1 MSSKYN
7 YKQLGLMSGL
17 EIHQQLDTKE
27 KLFCGC
33 PTTLRDV
40 EDSTFEFFRYL
51 RPTRSEMGEVDRAA
65 AEEAMLTK
73 KFVYKAYDTT
83 CLVENDE
90 EPPREL
96 NPEALDLT
104 LQIAKL
110 MNMDPFDEV
119 FTMRKIVID
128 GSNTSGFQR
137 TALVSTN
144 GYIETT
150 QGKVGVGVLCLEED
164 AAQRVENKVDSV
176 IYSLDRQGIP
186 LVEIGTDPDIVSP
199 AHAREVAETIG
210 MLLRSTGRVKRGL
223 GTIRQDVN
231 ISIAQGARVEIKGV
245 QALDLI
251 ETIVEQEVERQVNL
265 LDIMEKLQSDNASV
279 PGDIVNVTHLFNQTQ
294 SKVIKKALK
303 RGVVLALDL
312 PGFAGQVGRE
322 IQPGR
327 RLGTEFSDYA
337 KKSGVGGIFHTDE
350 LPAYGITEKE
360 VDTVREA
367 VGAGDRDCVILVA
380 DLEDRA
386 QGALQMVIER
396 ARIALE
402 AIPEETRRGL
412 PDGNSAYMRPLPGAA
427 RMYPETDV
435 PPVVV
440 TRDMLDSIELPE
452 LLPERKARYMEELG
466 LNEEL
471 AGIVASKHLELF
483 ELIIAEVPGI
493 NPTLVASA
501 FDNGKHSALD
511 TPYIDSTLVAS
522 TLVNTLTKLR
532 RESEL
537 THDFDIDEVESHHY
551 IDLFKLIV
559 SGGVAKEAIP
569 ALLIEIAQHPKT
581 DVEDSAKNMGLG
593 QKRIEDIERYV
604 ENIIEQRIDFIK
616 EQGIG
621 AVGPL
626 MGEVM
631 KEFRGSVDGKVLS
644 ALLKEKIEAR
654 LNSIK

>member
-1 MSSKYN
+1 MSSKYD
-7 YKQLGLMSGL
+7 YKKLGLMAGL

-33 PTTLRDV
+33 PTILRDV
-40 EDSTFEFFRYL
+40 KDSNLELFRYL
-51 RPTRSEMGEVDRAA
+51 HPTRSEMGEVDRAA

-73 KFVYKAYDTT
+73 QFIYKAYDTT

-96 NPEALDLT
+96 NREALDLT

-137 TALVSTN
+137 TALVSTH
-144 GYIETT
+144 GHIETT
-150 QGKVGVGVLCLEED
+150 QGNVGVGVLCLEED
-164 AAQRVENKVDSV
+164 AAQKVENKVDSV

-199 AHAREVAETIG
+199 AHAREVAKTIG

-231 ISIAQGARVEIKGV
+231 ISIARGARVEIKGV
-245 QALDLI
+245 QALELI

-265 LDIMEKLQSDNASV
+265 LNIMEELQSGNASV
-279 PGDIVNVTHLFNQTQ
+279 PGDIVNVTHLFTQTQ

-303 RGVVLALDL
+303 LGVVLALNL

-350 LPAYGITEKE
+350 LPAYGITEQE
-360 VDTVREA
+360 VNTVREA
-367 VGAGDRDCVILVA
+367 VGAGNKDCVILVA

-386 QGALQMVIER
+386 QGALQMVVGR

-402 AIPEETRRGL
+402 AVPEETRRGL

-435 PPVVV
+435 PSVVI

-483 ELIIAEVPGI
+483 DRIIAEVSG
-493 NPTLVASA
+493 
-501 FDNGKHSALD
+501 
-511 TPYIDSTLVAS
+511 IDSTLVAS
-522 TLVNTLTKLR
+522 TLLNTLTKLR
-532 RESEL
+532 RESGL
-537 THDFDIDEVESHHY
+537 THEFDINKVESHHY
-551 IDLFKLIV
+551 ARLFKMVV
-559 SGGVAKEAIP
+559 SGGVTKEVIP
-569 ALLIEIAQHPKT
+569 DLLIEIAQHPET
-581 DVEDSAKNMGLG
+581 DVEDVAKNMGLG
-593 QKRIEDIERYV
+593 QKRIEDIELIV
-604 ENIIEQRIDFIK
+604 ENIINQRIDFV
-616 EQGIG
+616 EERGMG

-626 MGEVM
+626 MGTVM
-631 KEFRGSVDGKVLS
+631 KELRGSMDGKILS
-644 ALLKEKIEAR
+644 ALLKEKIGAR
-654 LNSIK
+654 LDSIK

>member
-1 MSSKYN
+1 MSSKYD
-7 YKQLGLMSGL
+7 YKQLGLMAGL
-17 EIHQQLDTKE
+17 EIHQQLNTKE

-33 PTTLRDV
+33 PTVLRDV
-40 EDSTFEFFRYL
+40 EDSNFEFFRYL

-73 KFVYKAYDTT
+73 QFIYKAYDTT

-96 NPEALDLT
+96 NPEALNLT

-110 MNMDPFDEV
+110 INMDPFDEV

-137 TALVSTN
+137 TALVSTD

-231 ISIAQGARVEIKGV
+231 ISIARGARVEIKGV

-265 LDIMEKLQSDNASV
+265 LDIMEKLQSVNASV
-279 PGDIVNVTHLFNQTQ
+279 PGDIVNVTQLFTQTQ

-303 RGVVLALDL
+303 HGIVLALNL

-322 IQPGR
+322 IQPAR

-350 LPAYGITEKE
+350 LPAYGITDQE

-367 VGAGDRDCVILVA
+367 VGAGDGDCVILVA

-386 QGALQMVIER
+386 QGALQMVVER
-396 ARIALE
+396 ARLALE
-402 AIPEETRRGL
+402 GIPEETRRGL

-435 PPVVV
+435 PSVVV

-493 NPTLVASA
+493 DP
-501 FDNGKHSALD
+501 
-511 TPYIDSTLVAS
+511 TLVAS

-532 RESEL
+532 RESLRPESEL
-537 THDFDIDEVESHHY
+537 THEFDIDKVEPPHYVEV
-551 IDLFKLIV
+551 FKLFV
-559 SGGVAKEAIP
+559 SGGAAKEVIP
-569 ALLIEIAQHPKT
+569 DLLIEIAQHPEM
-581 DVEDSAKNMGLG
+581 DVDDVAKNMGLG
-593 QKRIEDIERYV
+593 QKRIEDIERHV
-604 ENIIEQRIDFIK
+604 ENIIDQRIDFVK
-616 EQGIG
+616 ERGLA

-644 ALLKEKIEAR
+644 ALLKEKIEAQ
-654 LNSIK
+654 LNSMK

>member
-1 MSSKYN
+1 MSSKYD
-7 YKQLGLMSGL
+7 YKKLGLIAGL
-17 EIHQQLDTKE
+17 EIHQQLNTKE

-40 EDSTFEFFRYL
+40 EDSNFEFFRYL
-51 RPTRSEMGEVDRAA
+51 RPTRSEMGEIDRAA

-137 TALVSTN
+137 TALVSTG
-144 GYIETT
+144 GYIDTT
-150 QGKVGVGVLCLEED
+150 EGKVGVGVLCLEED
-164 AAQRVENKVDSV
+164 AAQKVGDKVDSV

-231 ISIAQGARVEIKGV
+231 ISIARGARVEIKGV

-265 LDIMEKLQSDNASV
+265 LDIMEKLQSCNASV
-279 PGDIVNVTHLFNQTQ
+279 PGDIVNVTHLFTQTQ

-303 RGVVLALDL
+303 RGVVLALNL
-312 PGFAGQVGRE
+312 PGFTGQVGRE

-350 LPAYGITEKE
+350 LPAYGITEQE

-367 VGAGDRDCVILVA
+367 VGARDGDCVILVA

-386 QGALQMVIER
+386 QGAMQMVVER
-396 ARIALE
+396 ARLALE
-402 AIPEETRRGL
+402 GIPEETRRGL

-435 PPVVV
+435 PSVVV

-483 ELIIAEVPGI
+483 ELIIAEVP
-493 NPTLVASA
+493 
-501 FDNGKHSALD
+501 D
-511 TPYIDSTLVAS
+511 IDPTLVAS

-532 RESEL
+532 RESGL
-537 THDFDIDEVESHHY
+537 TDYFDINKVEPHHY
-551 IDLFKLIV
+551 VELFKLFV

-569 ALLIEIAQHPKT
+569 ALLIEIAQHPEM
-581 DVEDSAKNMGLG
+581 DIEDIAKNMGLG

-604 ENIIEQRIDFIK
+604 ENIIDQRIDFVK

-631 KEFRGSVDGKVLS
+631 KEFRGSVSGKILS
-644 ALLKEKIEAR
+644 NILKEKIEAR
-654 LNSIK
+654 LNSTK

>member
-1 MSSKYN
+1 MSSKYD
-7 YKQLGLMSGL
+7 YKTLGLIAGL
-17 EIHQQLDTKE
+17 EIHQQLNTKE

-40 EDSTFEFFRYL
+40 EDSNFEFFRYL

-73 KFVYKAYDTT
+73 QFIYKAYDTT

-96 NPEALDLT
+96 NPEALNLT

-110 MNMDPFDEV
+110 INMDPFDEV

-137 TALVSTN
+137 TALVSTD

-231 ISIAQGARVEIKGV
+231 ISIARGARVEIKGV

-265 LDIMEKLQSDNASV
+265 LDIMEKLQSVNASV
-279 PGDIVNVTHLFNQTQ
+279 PGDIVNVTQLFTQTQ

-303 RGVVLALDL
+303 HGIVLALNL

-322 IQPGR
+322 IQPAR

-350 LPAYGITEKE
+350 LPAYGITDQE

-367 VGAGDRDCVILVA
+367 VGAGDGDCVILVA

-386 QGALQMVIER
+386 QGALQMVVER
-396 ARIALE
+396 ARLALE
-402 AIPEETRRGL
+402 GIPEETRRGL

-435 PPVVV
+435 PSVVV
-440 TRDMLDSIELPE
+440 PRDMLDSIELPE
-452 LLPERKARYMEELG
+452 LLPERKARYMKELG

-493 NPTLVASA
+493 DP
-501 FDNGKHSALD
+501 
-511 TPYIDSTLVAS
+511 TLVAS

-532 RESEL
+532 RESGL
-537 THDFDIDEVESHHY
+537 THEFNIDKVEHHHY
-551 IDLFKLIV
+551 VEVFKLFV
-559 SGGVAKEAIP
+559 SGGAAKEVIP
-569 ALLIEIAQHPKT
+569 DLLIGIAQHPEMT
-581 DVEDSAKNMGLG
+581 VEDVAKNMGLG

-604 ENIIEQRIDFIK
+604 ENIIDQRIDFVK
-616 EQGIG
+616 ERGLA

-644 ALLKEKIEAR
+644 ALLKEKIEAQ
-654 LNSIK
+654 LNSMK

>member
-1 MSSKYN
+1 MSSKYD
-7 YKQLGLMSGL
+7 YKKLGLMAGL

-33 PTTLRDV
+33 PTILRDV
-40 EDSTFEFFRYL
+40 ENSNFEFFRYL
-51 RPTRSEMGEVDRAA
+51 RPTRSEMGEIDRAA

-73 KFVYKAYDTT
+73 QFVYKAYDTT

-150 QGKVGVGVLCLEED
+150 QGNVGVGVLCLEED
-164 AAQRVENKVDSV
+164 AAQKVEDKGDSV

-199 AHAREVAETIG
+199 AHAREVAGTIG

-265 LDIMEKLQSDNASV
+265 LDIMEKLRSGNAFV
-279 PGDIVNVTHLFNQTQ
+279 PGDIVNVTHLFKQTQ
-294 SKVIKKALK
+294 SKVIKNALK
-303 RGVVLALDL
+303 RGVVLALNL

-350 LPAYGITEKE
+350 LPAYGITEQE

-367 VGAGDRDCVILVA
+367 VGAGDGDCVIMVA

-435 PPVVV
+435 PSVII

-471 AGIVASKHLELF
+471 AGIVASKHLGLF

-493 NPTLVASA
+493 DP
-501 FDNGKHSALD
+501 
-511 TPYIDSTLVAS
+511 TLVAS
-522 TLVNTLTKLR
+522 TLLNTLTKLKRESLR

-537 THDFDIDEVESHHY
+537 THGFDIDKVEPHHY
-551 IDLFKLIV
+551 VEVFKLFV
-559 SGGVAKEAIP
+559 SGGAAKEVIP
-569 ALLIEIAQHPKT
+569 DLLIGIAQNPKM
-581 DVEDSAKNMGLG
+581 DVEDVAKNIGLG
-593 QKRIEDIERYV
+593 QKHIEDIEHYV
-604 ENIIEQRIDFIK
+604 ENIINQRIDFVK
-616 EQGIG
+616 ERGIG

-631 KEFRGSVDGKVLS
+631 KEFRGSVDGKILS
-644 ALLKEKIEAR
+644 SILKETIEAR
-654 LNSIK
+654 LNSMK

>member
-1 MSSKYN
+1 MSSKYD
-7 YKQLGLMSGL
+7 YKKLGLMAGL
-17 EIHQQLDTKE
+17 EIHQQLNTKE

-40 EDSTFEFFRYL
+40 EDSNFEFFRYL

-73 KFVYKAYDTT
+73 QFVYKAYDTT

-150 QGKVGVGVLCLEED
+150 QGNVGVGVLCLEED
-164 AAQRVENKVDSV
+164 AAQKVEDKVDSV

-199 AHAREVAETIG
+199 AHAREVAGTIG

-231 ISIAQGARVEIKGV
+231 ISIARGARVEIKGV

-265 LDIMEKLQSDNASV
+265 LDIMEKLQSGNASV
-279 PGDIVNVTHLFNQTQ
+279 PGDIVNVTHLFTQTQ
-294 SKVIKKALK
+294 SKVIKKVQK
-303 RGVVLALDL
+303 RGVVLALNL
-312 PGFAGQVGRE
+312 AGFAGQVGRE

-350 LPAYGITEKE
+350 LPAYGITEQE

-367 VGAGDRDCVILVA
+367 VGARDGDCVILVA

-386 QGALQMVIER
+386 QGAMQMVIER

-435 PPVVV
+435 PSVVV

-493 NPTLVASA
+493 DP
-501 FDNGKHSALD
+501 
-511 TPYIDSTLVAS
+511 TLVAS
-522 TLVNTLTKLR
+522 TLVNTLTKLKR
-532 RESEL
+532 ESLRLESEL
-537 THDFDIDEVESHHY
+537 THGFDIDKVEPHHY
-551 IDLFKLIV
+551 VDVFKLFV
-559 SGGVAKEAIP
+559 SGGAAKEVIP
-569 ALLIEIAQHPKT
+569 DLLIGIAQNPKM
-581 DVEDSAKNMGLG
+581 DVEDIAKNMGLG
-593 QKRIEDIERYV
+593 QKRIEDIELIV
-604 ENIIEQRIDFIK
+604 ENIINHRIDFV
-616 EQGIG
+616 EERGIG

-654 LNSIK
+654 LISIK

>member
-1 MSSKYN
+1 MSSKYD
-7 YKQLGLMSGL
+7 YEQLGLVAGL

-33 PTTLRDV
+33 PTTLRDA
-40 EDSTFEFFRYL
+40 EDSNFTFFRYL
-51 RPTRSEMGEVDRAA
+51 RPTRSEMGEIDRAA
-65 AEEAMLTK
+65 AEEAMLKK
-73 KFVYKAYDTT
+73 KFCYKAYDTT

-96 NPEALDLT
+96 NREALELT
-104 LQIAKL
+104 LQISKL
-110 MNMDPFDEV
+110 MNMDPFDEI

-137 TALVSTN
+137 TALVSTD

-150 QGKVGVGVLCLEED
+150 RGKVGVGVLCLEED
-164 AAQRVENKVDSV
+164 AAQKLEDKVDSV

-199 AHAREVAETIG
+199 SHAREVAETIG

-231 ISIAQGARVEIKGV
+231 ISIARGARVEIKGV
-245 QALDLI
+245 QTLDLI
-251 ETIVEQEVERQVNL
+251 ETIVEHEVERQVNL
-265 LDIMEKLQSDNASV
+265 LDIMEKLQSSNASV
-279 PGDIVNVTHLFNQTQ
+279 PGDIVNVTHLFTQTR
-294 SKVIKKALK
+294 SKVIKKALAS
-303 RGVVLALDL
+303 GVVLALNL
-312 PGFAGQVGRE
+312 PGFAGQVARE

-350 LPAYGITEKE
+350 LPAYGITGQE
-360 VDTVREA
+360 VDTVRKA
-367 VGAGDRDCVILVA
+367 VGAGDGDCVILVA
-380 DLEDRA
+380 DLEDRVY
-386 QGALQMVIER
+386 GAMQLVLER

-402 AIPEETRRGL
+402 SIPEETRRGL

-435 PPVVV
+435 PSVVV

-452 LLPERKARYMEELG
+452 LLPDRKARYMEELG

-483 ELIIAEVPGI
+483 ELIITEVPGI
-493 NPTLVASA
+493 DPM
-501 FDNGKHSALD
+501 
-511 TPYIDSTLVAS
+511 LVAS

-532 RESEL
+532 RESGL
-537 THDFDIDEVESHHY
+537 THDFDIDKVEPHHY
-551 IDLFKLIV
+551 IEVFKIFV
-559 SGGVAKEAIP
+559 SGGVAKEVIP
-569 ALLIEIAQHPKT
+569 DLLIGIAQHPEK
-581 DVEDSAKNMGLG
+581 DVKGIVINMGLG
-593 QKRIEDIERYV
+593 KKRIEDIEQFV
-604 ENIIEQRIDFIK
+604 EDIIDQRIDFVR
-616 EQGIG
+616 ERGLG

-631 KEFRGSVDGKVLS
+631 KELRGSVDGKKLS
-644 ALLKEKIEAR
+644 SLLKEKIEAQ
-654 LNSIK
+654 LNSHG

>member
-1 MSSKYN
+1 MSSKYD
-7 YKQLGLMSGL
+7 YKKLGLMAGL

-33 PTTLRDV
+33 PTILRDV
-40 EDSTFEFFRYL
+40 KDSNLELFRYL
-51 RPTRSEMGEVDRAA
+51 HPTRSEMGEVDRAA

-73 KFVYKAYDTT
+73 QFIYKAYDTT

-96 NPEALDLT
+96 NREALDLT

-137 TALVSTN
+137 TALVSTH
-144 GYIETT
+144 GHIETT
-150 QGKVGVGVLCLEED
+150 QGNVGVGVLCLEED
-164 AAQRVENKVDSV
+164 AAQKVENKVDSV

-199 AHAREVAETIG
+199 AHAREVAKTIG

-231 ISIAQGARVEIKGV
+231 ISIARGARVEIKGV

-265 LDIMEKLQSDNASV
+265 LNIMEELQSGNASV
-279 PGDIVNVTHLFNQTQ
+279 PGDIVNVTHLFTQTQ

-303 RGVVLALDL
+303 HGVVLALNL
-312 PGFAGQVGRE
+312 PGFTGQVGRE

-350 LPAYGITEKE
+350 LPAYGITEQE

-367 VGAGDRDCVILVA
+367 VGARDGDCVILVA
-380 DLEDRA
+380 DLEDRV
-386 QGALQMVIER
+386 QGALQMVVER

-435 PPVVV
+435 PSVVV

-471 AGIVASKHLELF
+471 AGIVVSKHLESF
-483 ELIIAEVPGI
+483 DRIITEVPGI
-493 NPTLVASA
+493 DP
-501 FDNGKHSALD
+501 
-511 TPYIDSTLVAS
+511 TLVAS

-532 RESEL
+532 RESGL
-537 THDFDIDEVESHHY
+537 THEFDIDKVEPYHY
-551 IDLFKLIV
+551 VRLFKLVV
-559 SGGVAKEAIP
+559 SGGVTKEVIP
-569 ALLIEIAQHPKT
+569 DLLIEIAQHPEM
-581 DVEDSAKNMGLG
+581 DVEDVAKNMGLG
-593 QKRIEDIERYV
+593 QKRIEDIEFIV
-604 ENIIEQRIDFIK
+604 ENIIDQRIDFV
-616 EQGIG
+616 EERGIG

-631 KEFRGSVDGKVLS
+631 KEFRGSVPGNILS
-644 ALLKEKIEAR
+644 NILKDKIEAR

>member
-1 MSSKYN
+1 MSSKYDYN
-7 YKQLGLMSGL
+7 KLGLMAGL

-33 PTTLRDV
+33 PTMLRDV
-40 EDSTFEFFRYL
+40 GNSNFEFFRYL
-51 RPTRSEMGEVDRAA
+51 RPTRSEMGEIDRAA

-73 KFVYKAYDTT
+73 QFVYKAYDTT

-96 NPEALDLT
+96 NPEALELT

-150 QGKVGVGVLCLEED
+150 QGDVGVGVLCLEED
-164 AAQRVENKVDSV
+164 AAQKVEDKVDSV

-199 AHAREVAETIG
+199 AHAREVAGTIG

-231 ISIAQGARVEIKGV
+231 ISIARGARVEIKGV

-265 LDIMEKLQSDNASV
+265 LDIMEKLQSSNASV
-279 PGDIVNVTHLFNQTQ
+279 PGDIVNVTHLFTQTQ

-303 RGVVLALDL
+303 HGVVMALNL
-312 PGFAGQVGRE
+312 PGFAGHVGRE

-350 LPAYGITEKE
+350 LPAYGITEQE
-360 VDTVREA
+360 VVTVREA
-367 VGAGDRDCVILVA
+367 VGAGDRDCVIMVA

-386 QGALQMVIER
+386 QGALQMVVER

-402 AIPEETRRGL
+402 GIAEETRRGL

-435 PPVVV
+435 PSVIV

-452 LLPERKARYMEELG
+452 LLPERKARYIEKLG

-471 AGIVASKHLELF
+471 AGIVASKHLGLF
-483 ELIIAEVPGI
+483 EQIITEVTGI
-493 NPTLVASA
+493 DPTLVA
-501 FDNGKHSALD
+501 N
-511 TPYIDSTLVAS
+511 
-522 TLVNTLTKLR
+522 TLVNTLTKLKRESLR
-532 RESEL
+532 RENEL
-537 THDFDIDEVESHHY
+537 THGFDIDKVEPHHY
-551 IDLFKLIV
+551 VEVFKLFV
-559 SGGVAKEAIP
+559 SGGAAKEVIP
-569 ALLIEIAQHPKT
+569 DLLIGIAQNPKM
-581 DVEDSAKNMGLG
+581 DVEDIAKNMGLG
-593 QKRIEDIERYV
+593 QKRVEDIELIV
-604 ENIIEQRIDFIK
+604 ENIINQRIDFV
-616 EQGIG
+616 EERGIG

-626 MGEVM
+626 MGEIM
-631 KEFRGSVDGKVLS
+631 KEFRGSVDGKMLS
-644 ALLKEKIEAR
+644 NILKEKIEAR
-654 LNSIK
+654 LNTT

>member
-1 MSSKYN
+1 MSSKYD
-7 YKQLGLMSGL
+7 YKTLGLIAGL
-17 EIHQQLDTKE
+17 EIHQQLNTKE

-40 EDSTFEFFRYL
+40 EDSNFEFFRYL

-73 KFVYKAYDTT
+73 QFIYKAYDTT

-96 NPEALDLT
+96 NPEALNLT

-110 MNMDPFDEV
+110 INMDPFDEV

-137 TALVSTN
+137 TALVSTD

-199 AHAREVAETIG
+199 AHAREVAEIIG

-231 ISIAQGARVEIKGV
+231 ISIARGARVEIKGV

-265 LDIMEKLQSDNASV
+265 LDIMEKLQSVNASV
-279 PGDIVNVTHLFNQTQ
+279 PGDIVNVTQLFTQTQ

-303 RGVVLALDL
+303 HGIVLALNL
-312 PGFAGQVGRE
+312 SGFAGQVGRE
-322 IQPGR
+322 IQPAR

-350 LPAYGITEKE
+350 LPAYGITDQE

-367 VGAGDRDCVILVA
+367 VGAGDGDCVILVA

-386 QGALQMVIER
+386 QGALQMVVER
-396 ARIALE
+396 ARLALE
-402 AIPEETRRGL
+402 GIPEETRRGL

-435 PPVVV
+435 PSVVV

-493 NPTLVASA
+493 DP
-501 FDNGKHSALD
+501 
-511 TPYIDSTLVAS
+511 TLVAS

-532 RESEL
+532 RESLRPESEL
-537 THDFDIDEVESHHY
+537 THEFDIDKVEPHHY
-551 IDLFKLIV
+551 VEVFKLFV
-559 SGGVAKEAIP
+559 SGGAAKEVIP
-569 ALLIEIAQHPKT
+569 DLLIEIAQHPEM
-581 DVEDSAKNMGLG
+581 DVDDVAKNMGLG
-593 QKRIEDIERYV
+593 QKRIEDIERHV
-604 ENIIEQRIDFIK
+604 ENIIDQRIDFVK
-616 EQGIG
+616 ERGLA

-644 ALLKEKIEAR
+644 ALLKEKIEAQ
-654 LNSIK
+654 LNSMK

>member
-1 MSSKYN
+1 MSKISMSSN
-7 YKQLGLMSGL
+7 YDYKKLGLIAGL
-17 EIHQQLDTKE
+17 EIHQQLNTKE

-33 PTTLRDV
+33 PTILRDI
-40 EDSTFEFFRYL
+40 EDSNFEFFRYL

-65 AEEAMLTK
+65 AEEAILTK
-73 KFVYKAYDTT
+73 QFVYKAYDTT

-137 TALVSTN
+137 TVLVSTG

-164 AAQRVENKVDSV
+164 AAQRVKNNVDSV

-231 ISIAQGARVEIKGV
+231 ISIARGARVEIKGV

-265 LDIMEKLQSDNASV
+265 LDIMEKLRSSNASV

-294 SKVIKKALK
+294 SKVIKKALQ
-303 RGVVLALDL
+303 RGVVLALNL

-322 IQPGR
+322 IQPKR

-350 LPAYGITEKE
+350 LPAYGITEQE

-367 VGAGDRDCVILVA
+367 VGARDGDCVILVA
-380 DLEDRA
+380 DRKDRA
-386 QGALQMVIER
+386 QGALRLVVER
-396 ARIALE
+396 GRLALDG
-402 AIPEETRRGL
+402 IPEETRRGL

-435 PPVVV
+435 PSVVV

-452 LLPERKARYMEELG
+452 LLPERKARYMEEFG
-466 LNEEL
+466 LNKEL

-483 ELIIAEVPGI
+483 ELIIAQVQGI
-493 NPTLVASA
+493 DP
-501 FDNGKHSALD
+501 
-511 TPYIDSTLVAS
+511 TLVAS

-537 THDFDIDEVESHHY
+537 THDFDINNIEPHHHVE
-551 IDLFKLIV
+551 LFKLIV

-569 ALLIEIAQHPKT
+569 ALLIGIAQHPKT

-604 ENIIEQRIDFIK
+604 ENIIDQRIDFVK

-631 KEFRGSVDGKVLS
+631 KEFRGSVSGKILS
-644 ALLKEKIEAR
+644 NILKEKIEAR
-654 LNSIK
+654 LNSTK

>member
-1 MSSKYN
+1 MSSKYD
-7 YKQLGLMSGL
+7 YKTLGLIAGL
-17 EIHQQLDTKE
+17 EIHQQLNTKE

-40 EDSTFEFFRYL
+40 EDSNFEFFRYL

-73 KFVYKAYDTT
+73 QFIYKAYDTT

-96 NPEALDLT
+96 NLEALNLT

-110 MNMDPFDEV
+110 INMDPFDEV

-137 TALVSTN
+137 TALVSTD

-231 ISIAQGARVEIKGV
+231 ISIARGARVEIKGV

-265 LDIMEKLQSDNASV
+265 LDIMEKLQSVNASV
-279 PGDIVNVTHLFNQTQ
+279 PGDIVNVTQLFTQTQ

-303 RGVVLALDL
+303 HGIVLALNL

-322 IQPGR
+322 IQPAR

-350 LPAYGITEKE
+350 LPAYGITDQE

-367 VGAGDRDCVILVA
+367 VGAGDGDCVILVA

-386 QGALQMVIER
+386 QGALQMVVER
-396 ARIALE
+396 ARLALE
-402 AIPEETRRGL
+402 GIPEETRRGL

-435 PPVVV
+435 PSVVV

-493 NPTLVASA
+493 DP
-501 FDNGKHSALD
+501 
-511 TPYIDSTLVAS
+511 TLVAS

-532 RESEL
+532 RESLRPESEL
-537 THDFDIDEVESHHY
+537 THEFDIDKVEPPHYVEV
-551 IDLFKLIV
+551 FKLFV
-559 SGGVAKEAIP
+559 SGGAAKEVIP
-569 ALLIEIAQHPKT
+569 DLLIEIAQHPEM
-581 DVEDSAKNMGLG
+581 DVDDVAKNMGLG
-593 QKRIEDIERYV
+593 QKRIEDIERHV
-604 ENIIEQRIDFIK
+604 ENIIDQRIDFVK
-616 EQGIG
+616 ERGLA

-644 ALLKEKIEAR
+644 ALLKEKIEAQ
-654 LNSIK
+654 LNSMK

>member
-1 MSSKYN
+1 MSSKYD

-40 EDSTFEFFRYL
+40 EDSNFEFFRYL

-164 AAQRVENKVDSV
+164 AAQRVEDKVDSV

-231 ISIAQGARVEIKGV
+231 ISIARGARVEIKGV

-265 LDIMEKLQSDNASV
+265 LDIMEKLQSGNASV
-279 PGDIVNVTHLFNQTQ
+279 PGDIVNVTHLFTQTQ

-350 LPAYGITEKE
+350 LPAYGITEQE

-367 VGAGDRDCVILVA
+367 VGAGDGDCVILVA

-435 PPVVV
+435 SPVVV

-452 LLPERKARYMEELG
+452 LMPERKARYMGELG

-493 NPTLVASA
+493 DP
-501 FDNGKHSALD
+501 
-511 TPYIDSTLVAS
+511 TLVAS

-532 RESEL
+532 RESLRQESEL
-537 THDFDIDEVESHHY
+537 THDFDIDKVEPHHY
-551 IDLFKLIV
+551 IDVFKLFV
-559 SGGVAKEAIP
+559 SGGAAKEVIP
-569 ALLIEIAQHPKT
+569 DLLIGIAQHPKM
-581 DVEDSAKNMGLG
+581 DVEDIAKNMGLG
-593 QKRIEDIERYV
+593 QKRIEDIERFV
-604 ENIIEQRIDFIK
+604 ENIIDQRIDFVK
-616 EQGIG
+616 ERGLG

-654 LNSIK
+654 LISIK

>member
-1 MSSKYN
+1 MSSKYD
-7 YKQLGLMSGL
+7 YKTLGLIAGL
-17 EIHQQLDTKE
+17 EIHQQLNTKE

-40 EDSTFEFFRYL
+40 EDSNFEFFRYL

-73 KFVYKAYDTT
+73 QFIYKAYDTT

-96 NPEALDLT
+96 NPEALNLT

-110 MNMDPFDEV
+110 INMDPFDEV

-137 TALVSTN
+137 TALVSTD

-231 ISIAQGARVEIKGV
+231 ISIARGARVEIKGV

-265 LDIMEKLQSDNASV
+265 LDIMEKLQSVNASV
-279 PGDIVNVTHLFNQTQ
+279 PGDIVNVTQLFTQTQ

-303 RGVVLALDL
+303 HGIVLALNL

-322 IQPGR
+322 IQPAR

-350 LPAYGITEKE
+350 LPAYGITDQE

-367 VGAGDRDCVILVA
+367 VGAGDGDCVILVA

-386 QGALQMVIER
+386 QGALQMVVER
-396 ARIALE
+396 ARLALE
-402 AIPEETRRGL
+402 GIPEETRRGL

-435 PPVVV
+435 PSVVV
-440 TRDMLDSIELPE
+440 PRYMLDSIELTE
-452 LLPERKARYMEELG
+452 LLPERKARYMKELG

-493 NPTLVASA
+493 DP
-501 FDNGKHSALD
+501 
-511 TPYIDSTLVAS
+511 TLVAS

-532 RESEL
+532 RESGL
-537 THDFDIDEVESHHY
+537 THEFNIDKVEHHHY
-551 IDLFKLIV
+551 VEVFKLFV
-559 SGGVAKEAIP
+559 SGGAAKEVIP
-569 ALLIEIAQHPKT
+569 DLLIGIAQHPEMT
-581 DVEDSAKNMGLG
+581 VEDVAKNMGLG

-604 ENIIEQRIDFIK
+604 ENIIDQRIDFVK
-616 EQGIG
+616 ERGLA

-644 ALLKEKIEAR
+644 ALLKEKIEAQ
-654 LNSIK
+654 LNSMK

>member
-1 MSSKYN
+1 MSSKYD

-17 EIHQQLDTKE
+17 EIHQQLNTKE

-40 EDSTFEFFRYL
+40 EDSNFEFFRYL

-144 GYIETT
+144 GFIETT

-164 AAQRVENKVDSV
+164 AAQRVEDKVDSV

-231 ISIAQGARVEIKGV
+231 ISIGRGARVEIKGV

-265 LDIMEKLQSDNASV
+265 LDIMEKLQSGNASV
-279 PGDIVNVTHLFNQTQ
+279 PGDIVNVTYLFTQTQ

-303 RGVVLALDL
+303 RGVVLALNL

-350 LPAYGITEKE
+350 LPAYGITGQE

-367 VGAGDRDCVILVA
+367 VGARDGDCVILVA

-386 QGALQMVIER
+386 HGALQMVVER
-396 ARIALE
+396 ARLALE
-402 AIPEETRRGL
+402 GIPEETRRGL

-435 PPVVV
+435 SPVVV

-483 ELIIAEVPGI
+483 DRIIMEVPGI
-493 NPTLVASA
+493 DP
-501 FDNGKHSALD
+501 
-511 TPYIDSTLVAS
+511 TLVAS

-532 RESEL
+532 RESGL
-537 THDFDIDEVESHHY
+537 THDFDIDKVEPHHY
-551 IDLFKLIV
+551 VEVFKLFI
-559 SGGVAKEAIP
+559 SGGAAKEVIP
-569 ALLIEIAQHPKT
+569 DLLIGIAQHPKM
-581 DVEDSAKNMGLG
+581 DVEDIAKNMGLG
-593 QKRIEDIERYV
+593 QKRIEDIELTV
-604 ENIIEQRIDFIK
+604 ENIIDQRIDFVK
-616 EQGIG
+616 ERGLG

>member
-1 MSSKYN
+1 MSSKYD
-7 YKQLGLMSGL
+7 YKKLGLMAGL

-33 PTTLRDV
+33 PTILRDV
-40 EDSTFEFFRYL
+40 EDSNFEFFRYL

-73 KFVYKAYDTT
+73 QFVYKAYDTT

-150 QGKVGVGVLCLEED
+150 KGKVGVGVLCLEED
-164 AAQRVENKVDSV
+164 AAQKVENKVDRV

-199 AHAREVAETIG
+199 AHAREVAGTIG

-231 ISIAQGARVEIKGV
+231 ISIARGARVEIKGV

-265 LDIMEKLQSDNASV
+265 LDIMEKLQSGNASV
-279 PGDIVNVTHLFNQTQ
+279 PGDIVNVTHLFIQTQ

-303 RGVVLALDL
+303 RGVVLALNL
-312 PGFAGQVGRE
+312 AGFAGQVGRE

-350 LPAYGITEKE
+350 LPAYGITEQE

-367 VGAGDRDCVILVA
+367 VGAGDQDCVIMVA

-386 QGALQMVIER
+386 QGALRMVVER

-435 PPVVV
+435 PSVVI

-471 AGIVASKHLELF
+471 AGIVASKHLGLF

-493 NPTLVASA
+493 DP
-501 FDNGKHSALD
+501 
-511 TPYIDSTLVAS
+511 TLVAS
-522 TLVNTLTKLR
+522 TLVNTLTKLKR
-532 RESEL
+532 ESLRLESEL
-537 THDFDIDEVESHHY
+537 THEFDIDKVEPHHY
-551 IDLFKLIV
+551 VDVFKLFV
-559 SGGVAKEAIP
+559 SGGAAKEVIP
-569 ALLIEIAQHPKT
+569 DLLIGIAQNPKM
-581 DVEDSAKNMGLG
+581 DVEDIAKNMGLG
-593 QKRIEDIERYV
+593 QKRIEDIELIV
-604 ENIIEQRIDFIK
+604 ENIINQRIDFV
-616 EQGIG
+616 EERGIG

-631 KEFRGSVDGKVLS
+631 KEFRGSVDGKILS
-644 ALLKEKIEAR
+644 NILKEKIEAR

>member
-1 MSSKYN
+1 MSSKYD
-7 YKQLGLMSGL
+7 YKTLGLMSGL

-33 PTTLRDV
+33 PTVLRDV
-40 EDSTFEFFRYL
+40 EDSNFEFFRYL

-73 KFVYKAYDTT
+73 QFVYKAYDTT

-96 NPEALDLT
+96 NPEALNLT

-137 TALVSTN
+137 TVLVSTG

-164 AAQRVENKVDSV
+164 AAQRVEDKVDSV

-231 ISIAQGARVEIKGV
+231 ISIARGARVEIKGV

-265 LDIMEKLQSDNASV
+265 LDIMEKLQSGNASV
-279 PGDIVNVTHLFNQTQ
+279 PGDIINVTHLFTQTQ

-350 LPAYGITEKE
+350 LPAYGITEQE
-360 VDTVREA
+360 IDTVREA
-367 VGAGDRDCVILVA
+367 VGARGGDCVILVA

-386 QGALQMVIER
+386 QGALQMVVER

-435 PPVVV
+435 PSVVV

-493 NPTLVASA
+493 DP
-501 FDNGKHSALD
+501 
-511 TPYIDSTLVAS
+511 TLVAS

-532 RESEL
+532 RESGL
-537 THDFDIDEVESHHY
+537 THEFDIDKVEPHHHVEV
-551 IDLFKLIV
+551 FKLFV
-559 SGGVAKEAIP
+559 SGGAAKEVIP
-569 ALLIEIAQHPKT
+569 DLLIGIAQHPEMT
-581 DVEDSAKNMGLG
+581 VEDVAKNMGLG

-604 ENIIEQRIDFIK
+604 ENIIDQRIDFVK
-616 EQGIG
+616 ERGLG

-631 KEFRGSVDGKVLS
+631 KELRGSVDGKVLS

>member
-1 MSSKYN
+1 MSSKYD

-33 PTTLRDV
+33 PTTLRDA
-40 EDSTFEFFRYL
+40 EDSNFEFFRYL

-164 AAQRVENKVDSV
+164 AAQRVEDKVDSV

-231 ISIAQGARVEIKGV
+231 ISIARGARVEIKGV

-265 LDIMEKLQSDNASV
+265 LDIMEKLQSGNASV
-279 PGDIVNVTHLFNQTQ
+279 PGDIVNVTHLFTQTQ

-350 LPAYGITEKE
+350 LPAYGITEQE

-367 VGAGDRDCVILVA
+367 VGARDGDCVILVA

-386 QGALQMVIER
+386 HGALQMVIER
-396 ARIALE
+396 ARLALE
-402 AIPEETRRGL
+402 GIPEETRRGL

-435 PPVVV
+435 SPVVV

-483 ELIIAEVPGI
+483 DRIIMEVPGI
-493 NPTLVASA
+493 DP
-501 FDNGKHSALD
+501 
-511 TPYIDSTLVAS
+511 TLVAS

-532 RESEL
+532 RESGL
-537 THDFDIDEVESHHY
+537 THDFDIDKVEPHHY
-551 IDLFKLIV
+551 VEVFKLFI
-559 SGGVAKEAIP
+559 SGGAAKEVIP
-569 ALLIEIAQHPKT
+569 DLLIGIAQHPKM
-581 DVEDSAKNMGLG
+581 DVEDIAKNMGLG
-593 QKRIEDIERYV
+593 QKRIEDIELTV
-604 ENIIEQRIDFIK
+604 ENIIDQRIDFVK
-616 EQGIG
+616 ERGLG